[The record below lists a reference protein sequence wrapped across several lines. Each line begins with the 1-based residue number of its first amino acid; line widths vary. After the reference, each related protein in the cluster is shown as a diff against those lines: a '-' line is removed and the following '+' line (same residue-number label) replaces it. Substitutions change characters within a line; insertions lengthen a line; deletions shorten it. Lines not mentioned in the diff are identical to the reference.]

1 MDNKRIDNHDPS
13 IDPENEKDFQD
24 QPLYS
29 PSYLFSSGEALD
41 QMPLEVFFDSVMKNE
56 PKRLVKIMRLSTQL
70 NKKLRDLVY
79 ENHGIYGNMTAPDVA
94 MALKISSAKLLQADM
109 IMQHTKEQ
117 EDMK

>member
-41 QMPLEVFFDSVMKNE
+41 QMPLEVFFDNLMKNE

-70 NKKLRDLVY
+70 NKKLRDIVY
-79 ENHGIYGNMTAPDVA
+79 ENHDIYGNMTAPDVA